1 MKWKKALEFLPK
13 SGKEVFMKIEGT
25 RSIGR
30 YSEHH
35 DLFINESG
43 DFFPADQIEWL
54 DESEQDEGWVP
65 VAERLPEKRIRVNA
79 CLDGDIVFIGH
90 LDFNGQW
97 VLEEWDL
104 AKDGSG
110 QSKVTHWQ
118 PLPKPPAT
126 KD

>member
-1 MKWKKALEFLPK
+1 MKWIKGTERLPPEPGVYFVKSKAH
-13 SGKEVFMKIEGT
+13 GKIIINIEELDSAKI
-25 RSIGR
+25 
-30 YSEHH
+30 YFNN
-35 DLFINESG
+35 D
-43 DFFPADQIEWL
+43 DCEWL
-54 DESEQDEGWVP
+54 DEQDEGWVP
-65 VAERLPEKRIRVNA
+65 VGERLPEKRIRVNA